1 MRLTARRPFRH
12 PPALRHLLPASL
24 MLLPA
29 VVLLGAFTHLPA
41 VQTVISA
48 LYTTPKANR
57 PARFIGLDHYRFLLD
72 DPVFLKAAWNNLI
85 FAAATVPATI
95 LISLGM
101 AMLVSSKIRG
111 RGLARL
117 AFFTPT
123 VLPMIA
129 IGNIWLFFYTPGYGL
144 LDQITGLFG
153 FGATNWLGSQET
165 ALGAI
170 IVVAIWKEAGFF
182 MIFYLAALTQIPPQ
196 LIEAATLEGAG
207 PWARFRR
214 VIWPLVAPTTLFVL
228 VNAIINACRMVD
240 HVIVM
245 TRGGPDN
252 ATTLLLLYVYETGF
266 RFWDTGYA
274 AAISVVLLVILAL
287 AGIGQFIL
295 LDRKVHYR

>member
-1 MRLTARRPFRH
+1 MTFRRT
-12 PPALRHLLPASL
+12 HLLPASL

-29 VVLLGAFTHLPA
+29 VVLLAAFTHVPA
-41 VQTVISA
+41 VQTFVTA
-48 LYTTPKANR
+48 LYSTAKGAR
-57 PARFIGLDHYRFLLD
+57 PSKFIGLDHYLWLLD
-72 DPVFLKAAWNNLI
+72 DPAFIKALWNNLI
-85 FAAATVPATI
+85 FALCTVPATI

-129 IGNIWLFFYTPGYGL
+129 VANIWLFFYTPAYGL
-144 LDQITGLFG
+144 LDQLTGLFG
-153 FGATNWLGSQET
+153 FGATNWLGQQET
-165 ALGAI
+165 ALGAV

-207 PWARFRR
+207 PWSRFRR

-240 HVIVM
+240 HVMIM

-252 ATTLLLLYVYETGF
+252 ATMLLLLYVYETGF

-274 AAISVVLLVILAL
+274 AAISVVLLIILAL
-287 AGIGQFIL
+287 MGIGQFVL